1 MLEHLKLNIG
11 KNVVLELANGR
22 RISGKLTEVDNQKAR
37 MDTGNGIATIP
48 LNAFLIFWENIDISL
63 SRDVEQDDEKS
74 KSQQCG
80 CNGYQ
85 FNQPCIGAYACNAFP
100 YQSCNAQYTQP
111 CTGAYTQ
118 PCSVPFN
125 QPCTGT
131 YVCNTFPIQPCYAP
145 YTQTCTGAFACYTYP
160 FQPCNAYS
168 YTQPCTEAYAC
179 NVFPYRQR

>member
-1 MLEHLKLNIG
+1 VLEHLKLNIG

-48 LNAFLIFWENIDISL
+48 LNALLIFWENIDISL

-85 FNQPCIGAYACNAFP
+85 FNQPCTGAYACNAFP

-111 CTGAYTQ
+111 CTGAYACNVFPYQPCNAQYTQPCTGAYTQ
-118 PCSVPFN
+118 PCSVPFS

-131 YVCNTFPIQPCYAP
+131 YACNTFPIQP
-145 YTQTCTGAFACYTYP
+145 
-160 FQPCNAYS
+160 
-168 YTQPCTEAYAC
+168 
-179 NVFPYRQR
+179 